1 MLGCWVPFG
10 LCLRAFFTSSSF
22 LSTNDINDLMVVSL
36 ADRLT
41 IWGSGYWTSTWLL
54 YLLYWQNMRRKK
66 ITRARRH
73 ARPQMRKRPQKLD
86 RLKEFEAAPLL
97 SALHSVPLNHSSW
110 ILWRLPFSDSVR
122 IAVDKSSA
130 RGESLGKAY
139 NRRQYDQKIFWREI
153 HVRVCMCFDYSKQ
166 IHLQI
171 PIHFLWKPDQLSWI
185 YSILTRRSQ
194 HMEAHR

>member
-1 MLGCWVPFG
+1 
-10 LCLRAFFTSSSF
+10 
-22 LSTNDINDLMVVSL
+22 
-36 ADRLT
+36 
-41 IWGSGYWTSTWLL
+41 
-54 YLLYWQNMRRKK
+54 MRRKK

-86 RLKEFEAAPLL
+86 RLKEFDAAPLL

-139 NRRQYDQKIFWREI
+139 NRREYDQKIF
-153 HVRVCMCFDYSKQ
+153 
-166 IHLQI
+166 
-171 PIHFLWKPDQLSWI
+171 
-185 YSILTRRSQ
+185 
-194 HMEAHR
+194 